1 MRTRRWA
8 LAVLGTAVAW
18 GWGVGTAWAGDEAA
32 VLAAHDK
39 RIALTIAG
47 DLAGLAAMMTDDLTY
62 THSSGVEESKA

>member
-18 GWGVGTAWAGDEAA
+18 GWGVGMACSGTRLL

-39 RIALTIAG
+39 RIALTIAVTAPG
-47 DLAGLAAMMTDDLTY
+47 
-62 THSSGVEESKA
+62 SPR